1 MALGKPERTIA
12 AIRFTLRRSVMTTF
26 TTLRER
32 MVDRQ
37 IAARGLD
44 DPALLAAFRAVPR
57 EDFISGDYADYAY
70 QDSPLP
76 IESGQTISQPYI
88 VALTIYAAGIGP
100 GDKVLEV
107 GAGSGYAAAVIGQI
121 AGKVIAVERHHE
133 LVELARQR
141 MKRLGYDNVEVVE
154 GDGTLGWPEGAPFDA
169 IVAAASGSHV
179 PQSWLAQLKPGGRI
193 VMPLGDPG
201 GSQSLVK
208 VTKQEDGSLKR
219 EDLGG
224 VRFVPLIG
232 QEGFRDSGSE
242 ELVRSLP
249 QMIAEAAEPLPAI
262 EDPAFAASFD
272 RYADAKIVL
281 LGEASHGTSEFY
293 RARAAITRRLV
304 ERHGFTIVAL
314 EADWP
319 DAATLDRIVRHRD
332 PREGEEKAF
341 ARFPT
346 WMWRNREFDN
356 FVRWLHGHNRG
367 RAPDEMAGLFGLDLY
382 NLSASMRAVIDY
394 LESVDPKLAAEARE
408 RYQCLAPF
416 SRDPAQY
423 GRLAMSAGYAFCRDE
438 VVAMLKELLGKRLE
452 LAAQDGEEW
461 LDASANAR
469 LVKNAEAYYRVMY
482 EGSEESWNLRDTHM
496 FETLCALLDARGPES
511 KAIVWAHNSHIGD
524 ARFTEMG
531 IVRGELNIGQ
541 LVKERFGEEAR
552 CIGFGT
558 HTGTVA
564 AADDWDSPMR
574 IKRINPSL
582 DESYERLSHDSGV
595 PRFLLDLREGMYRMV
610 YAKLLE
616 PQLERFIGVI
626 YRPETER
633 WSHYSQAILPNQF
646 DAWVWFDET
655 EAVTPL
661 PGENRPGEQA
671 SADETWPFGL

>member
-1 MALGKPERTIA
+1 MSDFP
-12 AIRFTLRRSVMTTF
+12 
-26 TTLRER
+26 TLRER
-32 MVDRQ
+32 MIDRQ

-44 DPALLAAFRAVPR
+44 DPRLLAAFRAVPR
-57 EDFISGDYADYAY
+57 EEFISADYADYAY

-88 VALTIYAAGIGP
+88 VALTIDAAGIKP

-121 AGKVIAVERHHE
+121 AGQVIAIERHHQ
-133 LVELARQR
+133 LVELAQR
-141 MKRLGYDNVEVVE
+141 RMERLGYDNVRIVE
-154 GDGTLGWPEGAPFDA
+154 GDGTLGWPEEAPYDA

-179 PQSWLAQLKPGGRI
+179 PQSWIAQLKLGGRI
-193 VMPLGDPG
+193 VVPLGEPQ
-201 GSQSLVK
+201 SVQSLVK
-208 VTKQEDGSLKR
+208 VTKEADGTLKR

-232 QEGFRDSGSE
+232 QEGFRDSSSE
-242 ELVRSLP
+242 ALVRSLP
-249 QMIAEAAEPLPAI
+249 QMIAEAAETLPDI
-262 EDPAFAASFD
+262 EDPAFAALFD
-272 RYADAKIVL
+272 RYADARVVL

-319 DAATLDRIVRHRD
+319 DAATLDRIVRHRV
-332 PREGEEKAF
+332 PREGEERAF

-356 FVRWLHGHNRG
+356 FVRWLHGHNQG
-367 RAPDEMAGLFGLDLY
+367 KPPQQMAGLFGLDLY

-394 LESVDPKLAAEARE
+394 LESVDPKLAAEARQ

-423 GRLAMSAGYAFCRDE
+423 GRLAMSSGYAFCRDE
-438 VVAMLKELLGKRLE
+438 VVATLKQLLEKRLE

-461 LDASANAR
+461 LDAAANAR

-482 EGSEESWNLRDTHM
+482 LGSEDSWNLRDTHM
-496 FETLCALLDARGPES
+496 FETLCALLDARGAES
-511 KAIVWAHNSHIGD
+511 KAVVWAHNSHIGD
-524 ARFTEMG
+524 ARYTEMG
-531 IVRGELNIGQ
+531 IARGELNIGQ
-541 LVKERFGEEAR
+541 LAKERFGEKAR
-552 CIGFGT
+552 SIGFGT
-558 HTGTVA
+558 HSGTVA
-564 AADDWDSPMR
+564 AADDWDGPMR
-574 IKRINPSL
+574 VKTINPSME
-582 DESYERLSHDSGV
+582 ESYERLSHDSGV
-595 PRFLLDLREGMYRMV
+595 SRFLLDLRDGENRQV
-610 YAKLLE
+610 YGKLLV
-616 PQLERFIGVI
+616 PLLERFIGVI

-646 DAWVWFDET
+646 DGWVWFDET

-661 PGENRPGEQA
+661 PGETRPGEQA